1 MRHTGAAIL
10 RSKSP
15 DTLADERGVL
25 GVQAWWTG
33 GIHPPVTGP
42 ASVSGPESA
51 WPPGGGRFAV
61 GEMVQKRIRM
71 RDPELVINSVG
82 TMDGHPRDS
91 LFLPRL
97 AASLFGLC
105 GGIGLLI
112 AAIGIYGVISF
123 SVARRSREIGIR
135 MALGG

>member
-1 MRHTGAAIL
+1 
-10 RSKSP
+10 
-15 DTLADERGVL
+15 
-25 GVQAWWTG
+25 
-33 GIHPPVTGP
+33 
-42 ASVSGPESA
+42 
-51 WPPGGGRFAV
+51 
-61 GEMVQKRIRM
+61 MVQKRIRM